1 MKVSEWI
8 KVSAEYT
15 DLTGSD
21 VILEGNRA
29 KMILCGEYSVV
40 NIACDVTGFDVNK
53 FINIE
58 FSSENTKA
66 KVFKVARWYRG
77 ENLLLC
83 EFVDSDVLRPMKGA
97 DRISITVTAYGEEE
111 TFDFYISK
119 LEEGD
124 KIKER
129 KAVLAAVAIDYGF
142 ECEHEKRSC
151 EDNLN
156 DSIAGIDALCRQCKP
171 DIVVLTETF
180 YSRNIR
186 VKNPAEIYLS
196 LDGPQIQRI
205 KDKAKEHGIY
215 IAASIRERDSKGIM
229 YNSCFVADREGN
241 IVANYHKTHLTRGEI
256 VNGLKPGDEAVVF
269 EADFGKVGI
278 AICWDIFYSEY
289 VRTLAK
295 KGAEIVI
302 NPTAGF
308 AEDMHTMR
316 AKDNGVYIVAAG
328 VYRNTCAVINPA
340 GIILSD
346 GIVTGAAV
354 AEVDLNERFP
364 VPPAYSERKS
374 VYANEMRGDLYEF
387 FN

>member
-1 MKVSEWI
+1 MKISDWEKVSQ
-8 KVSAEYT
+8 EYT
-15 DLTGSD
+15 DMTGSR
-21 VILEGNRA
+21 VVLEGKRA
-29 KMILCGEYSVV
+29 KIILSGEYSVV
-40 NIACDVTGFDVNK
+40 NIGCDVTGFDSNRI
-53 FINIE
+53 INIE
-58 FSSENTKA
+58 FASDNKKA
-66 KVFKVARWYRG
+66 KVFKVARWYNG
-77 ENLLLC
+77 EKLLLC
-83 EFVDSDVLRPMKGA
+83 EFIDSETLRPMKGA
-97 DRISITVTAYGEEE
+97 DKFNITVTAYGEEE
-111 TFDFYISK
+111 SFDFCISK
-119 LEEGD
+119 LEEGEE
-124 KIKER
+124 IKER

-142 ECEHEKRSC
+142 ECEHDSRTC
-151 EDNLN
+151 EDNLK
-156 DSIAGIDALCRQCKP
+156 DSIAGIDALCRQRKP

-186 VKNPAEIYLS
+186 SKNPAETFLS
-196 LDGPQIQRI
+196 LESPQVQRI

-215 IAASIRERDSKGIM
+215 IAASIRERDSKGIL
-229 YNSCFVADREGN
+229 YNSCFVADRSGN

-256 VNGLKPGDEAVVF
+256 ANGLKPGEEAVVF

-278 AICWDIFYSEY
+278 AICWDIFFSEY

-295 KGAEIVI
+295 KGAEIII

-328 VYRNTCAVINPA
+328 AYRNTCAVINPA
-340 GIILSD
+340 GVILSN
-346 GIVTGAAV
+346 GIVTGAAI